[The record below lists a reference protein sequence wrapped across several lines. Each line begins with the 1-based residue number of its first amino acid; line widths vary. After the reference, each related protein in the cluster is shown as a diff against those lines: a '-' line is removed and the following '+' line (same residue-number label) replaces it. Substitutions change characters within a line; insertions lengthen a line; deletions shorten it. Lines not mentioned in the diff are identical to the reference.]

1 MKKITD
7 GILTLQMQILWQNLS
22 QAKQEQL
29 SNLINGYFDKDRAE
43 GIINKLGGK

>member
-7 GILTLQMQILWQNLS
+7 GILTLQMQILWQN
-22 QAKQEQL
+22 L